1 MAETTVKA
9 IRIHETGG
17 PEVMRWE
24 NVPVGDPGAGEV
36 RLRHTAVGLN
46 YIDIQQRSGGYPMN
60 DLPVALGM
68 EGAGAIDAVG
78 PEVAGFAA
86 GDRVSYCMV
95 RGSYS
100 EQRLIGANHLIKLD
114 DRTTEETAAAAT
126 LQGLTAHYLV
136 RDLYKVKPG
145 DTALVHA
152 AAGGVGLLL
161 CQWAKHLGAT
171 VIGTVGTKE
180 KAALAQAH
188 GCDHPILYREVDFG
202 EAVLDLTQ
210 GKGANVIYDAV
221 GKDTFDRGI
230 EVLAERGWM
239 VSFGQSS
246 GPAPLLNTARLA
258 MKAQNVTRGG
268 LYFFVKDPEVRARN
282 AAELFGLIADGVLKV
297 EINQR
302 YKLSDTAQAHADL
315 EARKTTGS
323 TILMP

>member
-1 MAETTVKA
+1 M
-9 IRIHETGG
+9 
-17 PEVMRWE
+17 
-24 NVPVGDPGAGEV
+24 
-36 RLRHTAVGLN
+36 
-46 YIDIQQRSGGYPMN
+46 
-60 DLPVALGM
+60 
-68 EGAGAIDAVG
+68 
-78 PEVAGFAA
+78 
-86 GDRVSYCMV
+86 
-95 RGSYS
+95 
-100 EQRLIGANHLIKLD
+100 
-114 DRTTEETAAAAT
+114 TTEEIAAAST

-171 VIGTVGTKE
+171 VIGTVGSKE

-188 GCDHPILYREVDFG
+188 GCDHPIPYREVDFG
-202 EAVLDLTQ
+202 DAVLDLTQ

-221 GKDTFDRGI
+221 GKDTFDKGI
-230 EVLAERGWM
+230 DVLAERGWM

-246 GPAPLLNTARLA
+246 GPTPLLNVARLA
-258 MKAQNVTRGG
+258 MKAQVVTRGG
-268 LYFFVKDPEVRARN
+268 LYFFVKDPDVRARN

-323 TILMP
+323 TVLMP